1 MARLGFFSTFYALTG
16 NWTCVSSVP
25 SLWGTL
31 IQDAFT
37 DWVAAAGGKG
47 AFNGQLSIST
57 SCSLSKLV
65 SVRNGFCPSNRS
77 GQKWSGFEFRHSA
90 GVVAETSERR
100 ASRQLRRRPLGSRR
114 HRLGGRHE
122 LKGWVRSP
130 EWGHL
135 FANGRLQMKCVA
147 FMRCDSM
154 ALFWLF
160 RFLFKLEPTG
170 FPPIG
175 PTLVKQM
182 ARKFIC
188 PISLKNAK
196 KLWSN
201 FCSSQQWVVFIFV
214 TRASDSLYCDWPLN
228 DVIF

>member
-1 MARLGFFSTFYALTG
+1 M
-16 NWTCVSSVP
+16 
-25 SLWGTL
+25 
-31 IQDAFT
+31 
-37 DWVAAAGGKG
+37 
-47 AFNGQLSIST
+47 
-57 SCSLSKLV
+57 
-65 SVRNGFCPSNRS
+65 RNGFCSSNRS
-77 GQKWSGFEFRHSA
+77 CQKWSGFEFRHSA

-122 LKGWVRSP
+122 LTGWVRSP

-214 TRASDSLYCDWPLN
+214 TRASDSLYCDWQLN
-228 DVIF
+228 DVIFRLSWFFITEVMSAFTALSRYFYLISLEANSRVIGFRKYFIFSRILRKLLMKVKVFRFR